1 MHMPSNI
8 QRNTVNIVILD
19 AATLN
24 NADLTDL
31 NNLNKQTH
39 SVVKSYETTSKFQI
53 HERCQNADIV
63 ITNKICL
70 THDDLINLP
79 KLKLICIAAT
89 GTNNID
95 LVTAKSQGIAVT
107 NVAGYSTASVVQHT
121 FTLILTLMS
130 NSHKYIQD
138 CKNGAW
144 QKSDMFCLLNQP
156 IAELENKTLTIIGY
170 GALGKG
176 VECIAKAFGMRVLI
190 SERKDNEVREGRTDF
205 ESALKQAD
213 IVSIHTPL
221 TEETKNLMSYNEF
234 SLMKSTAIIINTAR
248 GGIVDE
254 IALVKALKNNVIRAG
269 ATDVL
274 SIEPAQ
280 DTNPL
285 IQYKGDNLI
294 ITPHIAWGSKES
306 IARLI
311 KEISLNISAFYNDES
326 RNRVA

>member
-1 MHMPSNI
+1 MPVIMQKNLI
-8 QRNTVNIVILD
+8 NIVILD

-24 NADLTDL
+24 DADLSAL
-31 NNLNKQTH
+31 NNINEQAN
-39 SVVKSYETTSKFQI
+39 SVVKSYETTCKSQI
-53 HERCQNADIV
+53 QVHCKNADII

-70 THDDLINLP
+70 GREDLINLP

-138 CKNGAW
+138 CKNDAW
-144 QKSDMFCLLNQP
+144 QKSDMFCLLNHP
-156 IAELENKTLTIIGY
+156 ISELENKTLTIIGY

-176 VECIAKAFGMRVLI
+176 VENIAKAFGMKVLI
-190 SERKDNEVREGRTDF
+190 SERKNQASREGRTNF

-213 IVSIHTPL
+213 IVSIHSPL
-221 TEETKNLMSYNEF
+221 TEETKSLISNNEF
-234 SLMKSTAIIINTAR
+234 SLMKPTAVLINTAR

-254 IALVKALKNNVIRAG
+254 TALVKALKNKLIAAS

-274 SIEPAQ
+274 SLEPAKEC
-280 DTNPL
+280 NPL

-306 IARLI
+306 IARLV
-311 KEISLNISAFYNDES
+311 KEISLNIIAFYNDES
-326 RNRVA
+326 RNRIV

>member
-1 MHMPSNI
+1 MPSNTL
-8 QRNTVNIVILD
+8 NSNLNIVILD

-24 NADLTDL
+24 NADLSNLKQL
-31 NNLNKQTH
+31 NNHTAII
-39 SVVKSYETTSKFQI
+39 KSYDTTSRTQI
-53 HERCQNADIV
+53 NERCLDADVI

-70 THDDLINLP
+70 NHDDLINLP

-95 LVTAKSQGIAVT
+95 LVTAKAQGIAVT

-138 CKNGAW
+138 CKHGAW
-144 QKSDMFCLLNQP
+144 QKSNMFCMLNHP
-156 IAELENKTLTIIGY
+156 IAELAGKTLAIVGY
-170 GALGKG
+170 GELGKG
-176 VECIAKAFGMRVLI
+176 VEKVARAFDIKVI
-190 SERKDNEVREGRTDF
+190 ICERKNQTVREGRTDF

-213 IVSIHTPL
+213 IISIHSPL
-221 TEETKNLMSYNEF
+221 TEETRNLIADNEF
-234 SLMKSTAIIINTAR
+234 SLMKSSAILINTAR
-248 GGIVDE
+248 GGIVNE
-254 IALVKALKNNVIRAG
+254 AALTNALINNDIMAA

-274 SIEPAQ
+274 SVEPAQ

-285 IQYKGDNLI
+285 IAYKGDNLI

-306 IARLI
+306 IARLV
-311 KEISLNISAFYNDES
+311 KEISLNITAFYNEQD

>member
-1 MHMPSNI
+1 MPVNMQKNLI
-8 QRNTVNIVILD
+8 NIVILD

-24 NADLTDL
+24 NTDL
-31 NNLNKQTH
+31 SVLNNINQQAS
-39 SVVKSYETTSKFQI
+39 SVVKSYETTSKSQI
-53 HERCQNADIV
+53 HERCKNADIV

-70 THDDLINLP
+70 GHENLINLP

-95 LVTAKSQGIAVT
+95 LATAKSQGIAVT

-121 FTLILTLMS
+121 FTLMLTLMS

-144 QKSDMFCLLNQP
+144 QNSDMFCLLNHP

-170 GALGKG
+170 GTLGKG
-176 VECIAKAFGMRVLI
+176 VENIAKAFGMKVLI
-190 SERKDNEVREGRTDF
+190 SERKNNEAREGRTDF

-213 IVSIHTPL
+213 IVSIHSPL
-221 TEETKNLMSYNEF
+221 TEETKSLISDNEF
-234 SLMKSTAIIINTAR
+234 SLMKPTAILINTAR

-254 IALVKALKNNVIRAG
+254 TALVKALKTNTITAA

-274 SIEPAQ
+274 SVEPAKEN
-280 DTNPL
+280 NPL
-285 IQYKGDNLI
+285 IQYKGENLI

-311 KEISLNISAFYNDES
+311 KEISLNIIAFYNDEH
-326 RNRVA
+326 RNRIV

>member
-1 MHMPSNI
+1 MPLNMQKNLI
-8 QRNTVNIVILD
+8 NIVILD
-19 AATLN
+19 ATTLN
-24 NADLTDL
+24 DADLSAL
-31 NNLNKQTH
+31 NIINQQTN
-39 SVVKSYETTSKFQI
+39 SVVKSYETTSKSQI
-53 HERCQNADIV
+53 HERCKNADIV

-70 THDDLINLP
+70 EHDNLINLP

-130 NSHKYIQD
+130 NSHKYIED
-138 CKNGAW
+138 CRNGAW
-144 QKSDMFCLLNQP
+144 QKSDMFCLLNHP

-176 VECIAKAFGMRVLI
+176 VEKIANAFGMKVVI
-190 SERKDNEVREGRTDF
+190 SERKNQSIREGRTDL

-213 IVSIHTPL
+213 IISIHTPL
-221 TEETKNLMSYNEF
+221 TEETKNLISDHEF
-234 SLMKSTAIIINTAR
+234 SLMKPTAVLINTAR

-254 IALVKALKNNVIRAG
+254 TALIKALKNNIINAA

-274 SIEPAQ
+274 SIEPAKES
-280 DTNPL
+280 NPL
-285 IQYKGDNLI
+285 IQYNGDNLI

-311 KEISLNISAFYNDES
+311 KEIGLNITAFYNDKK
-326 RNRVA
+326 RNRVE

>member
-1 MHMPSNI
+1 M
-8 QRNTVNIVILD
+8 NIVILD
-19 AATLN
+19 AITLN
-24 NADLTDL
+24 NTDFSAL
-31 NNLNKQTH
+31 NDINNQ
-39 SVVKSYETTSKFQI
+39 TTSLIQSYQTTSNAQL
-53 HERCQNADIV
+53 HERCKNADII

-70 THDDLINLP
+70 DHDDLIKLP

-89 GTNNID
+89 GTNNIN

-121 FTLILTLMS
+121 FTLLLNLIS

-138 CKNGAW
+138 CQNDLW
-144 QKSDMFCLLNQP
+144 QKSDMFCMLNHP
-156 IAELENKTLTIIGY
+156 ITELEGKTLAIIGY

-176 VECIAKAFGMRVLI
+176 VENIAKAFGMNILI
-190 SERKDNEVREGRTDF
+190 CERKNQPIRAGRTEF
-205 ESALKQAD
+205 STAMKQAD
-213 IVSIHTPL
+213 IISIHTPL
-221 TEETKNLMSYNEF
+221 TEDTHHLISANEF
-234 SLMKSTAIIINTAR
+234 SLMKSTAILINTAR

-254 IALVKALKNNVIRAG
+254 IALVEALKSKMITAA

-306 IARLI
+306 IARLV
-311 KEISLNISAFYNDES
+311 KEISLNITAFYNGES
-326 RNRVA
+326 RNRVE